1 MRQAAV
7 SVLWLLAAVTVFLA
21 APAFAEPIDSIV
33 ALVEEDVILQSELDE
48 AIASIEQQ
56 MRAQGEAMPPR
67 RVLEEQMLE
76 RIILQRLQ
84 LQRAEQTGIRA
95 SDADVDV
102 ALQQVARQNQMSLS
116 QLREVLEQEG
126 IDYQEFRQEVRREI
140 VTSRLQQRV
149 IDAMDDITE
158 TEIDILLASD
168 RFGSQEYLLSQILI
182 GVPDSASPAELRAA
196 EERVH
201 EVRQRL
207 ADGMSF
213 SAAAISYSQ
222 SPDALEGGDV
232 GWRSLSALPGM
243 FAEVVSELAV
253 GEVSEPLRTPS
264 GFLLLMVRDQRE
276 RGEML
281 VQEYRA
287 RYLLIQP
294 SELVSPDA
302 ARARI
307 VELRERIEQGE
318 DFAELAREYSS
329 DQVTANI
336 GGLFDWFPVGAY
348 GEQIDQVIASLSLG
362 EVSEPFSSAGGSW
375 QLLQLLDERRSDR
388 SSEIMRAEARE
399 MLVDQKSQEELDRFM
414 REIRNESF
422 VEIRL

>member
-348 GEQIDQVIASLSLG
+348 GEQIDQVIASLSPG

>member
-168 RFGSQEYLLSQILI
+168 RFGSQEYLLSQILV